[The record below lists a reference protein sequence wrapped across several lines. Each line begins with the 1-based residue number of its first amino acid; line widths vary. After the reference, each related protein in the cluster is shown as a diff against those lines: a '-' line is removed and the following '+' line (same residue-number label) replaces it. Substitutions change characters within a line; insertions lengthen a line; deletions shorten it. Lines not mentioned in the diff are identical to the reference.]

1 MTSQEKATPLGT
13 PEHGTPDPDPD
24 PDFADEHADTAVSKD
39 ITAGDD
45 DTEPESPDGWSGL
58 EQHDERPD

>member
-1 MTSQEKATPLGT
+1 MTSQEKNTALGT
-13 PEHGTPDPDPD
+13 PENGAPEGD

-39 ITAGDD
+39 ITAGQD
-45 DTEPESPDGWSGL
+45 DTEPESPTGWSGL